1 MKTRYVIDD
10 KVYNVE
16 SSELIFEGVV
26 RADKVFVPPIDRYSF
41 FNFDGRLYRTKKG
54 NFFMVN
60 EERAIAVEEQAV
72 KYHFKNHDYD
82 MYVKLFGE
90 LEEA

>member
-26 RADKVFVPPIDRYSF
+26 RANKVFVLVLQQERF
-41 FNFDGRLYRTKKG
+41 FNFTGKLYRTKKG